1 MSKREKRAHKHFR
14 NELTKGIFTVLENDR
29 DKDYNYK
36 QIASKLGLNDTK
48 GRNELIKRLG
58 KLKQEKR
65 IVEVETGR
73 YKAIVKR
80 NYYEGVL
87 DLTSSGNGYVV
98 IENMDDDVFVPSG
111 SINRAFDGDLVEV
124 YIFPRRKHGKN
135 PEGEITKIL
144 ERKKTTFV
152 GQLALEEKF
161 GFLRPSDT
169 KMYTDFYIPI
179 ENISTA
185 KDGELVIVEL
195 VEWPKKADSPIG
207 KVIEVLGVPG
217 EHETEMH
224 AILADYGLPYDF
236 PEEVRYYA
244 NQLDTSITE
253 EQIKKRRDMRKV
265 PTF

>member
-73 YKAIVKR
+73 YKAIVKT

-98 IENMDDDVFVPSG
+98 IE
-111 SINRAFDGDLVEV
+111 
-124 YIFPRRKHGKN
+124 
-135 PEGEITKIL
+135 
-144 ERKKTTFV
+144 
-152 GQLALEEKF
+152 
-161 GFLRPSDT
+161 
-169 KMYTDFYIPI
+169 
-179 ENISTA
+179 
-185 KDGELVIVEL
+185 
-195 VEWPKKADSPIG
+195 
-207 KVIEVLGVPG
+207 
-217 EHETEMH
+217 
-224 AILADYGLPYDF
+224 
-236 PEEVRYYA
+236 
-244 NQLDTSITE
+244 
-253 EQIKKRRDMRKV
+253 
-265 PTF
+265 